1 MNEQV
6 MEDLHFLS
14 DQGNYKSIK
23 YALECIEKLEKIE
36 QIVNDRKNG
45 EIQNT
50 ILAFHMIKEVLENE

>member
-14 DQGNYKSIK
+14 DRGNYKSIK

-36 QIVNDRKNG
+36 QIVNDWKNG
-45 EIQNT
+45 EIQDT